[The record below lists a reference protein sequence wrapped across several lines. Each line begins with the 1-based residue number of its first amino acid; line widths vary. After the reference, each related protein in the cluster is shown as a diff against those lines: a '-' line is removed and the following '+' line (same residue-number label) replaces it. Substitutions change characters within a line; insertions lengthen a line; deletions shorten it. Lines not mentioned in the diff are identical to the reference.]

1 MLAQKNQHGPAKIL
15 SKDLVRQRQ
24 QINQYYTMASQM
36 KTVQAQV
43 TAAGMSQT
51 VVGNLGSVNSIMQQV
66 NGSMNPQQMMQT
78 MKQFAMETEKMGI
91 QQEMMQDQFDMVGD
105 PGTDLKADDIY
116 NEILAEVGMDINGA
130 MATNTNQIVDER
142 KALA

>member
-1 MLAQKNQHGPAKIL
+1 
-15 SKDLVRQRQ
+15 
-24 QINQYYTMASQM
+24 M